1 MYVRGVRT
9 PNLGAF
15 ASRLRI
21 GSETILYILVAL
33 GASAPAWVVKH
44 PPLQDLPFHMATLRQ
59 VHNYG
64 DPAYGFG
71 RDYYLNLGST
81 QYALYYVV
89 GNLFAYVVGVQ
100 DASRLMMTLYLGGTV
115 LAMRA
120 LLLAIGKDQRLCLFV
135 VPLLVNLLFL
145 YGLLPFMCGIALMF
159 GALALSVT
167 YLEKPATARGV
178 SLALAAIALFYTH
191 VVPYALFGLTFIF
204 LFPWLRPKQWLMAA
218 WPAVP
223 SLLAVAW
230 WIVLSPQGQKSS
242 GALTSALTHV
252 PYREG
257 LARFAQWS
265 IDVFRDSTDEW
276 HFIALGLVAIGA
288 IGLSQADPD
297 VAKPSSRAMAVIPI
311 VSTILYFSTGD
322 WLGDVWLVSQRFP
335 VPALMGL
342 IPLLRMPGG
351 VRGTWITGFS
361 LVLAASSTLNVCK
374 HFVQFE
380 REEVGNIRGAID
392 AMKPGKRVVGLIFDR
407 ASAIVN
413 DSPFVHY
420 VSYYQVD
427 KGGVVQFSN
436 SGALYWPVRFRP
448 GHYPPPGAKPYVGWE
463 WYPDRVPID
472 EIYPYYD
479 YVLSRGPGFSPPPG
493 TFRLAWR
500 EDPWSVYAREGL

>member
-1 MYVRGVRT
+1 MRT
-9 PNLGAF
+9 LSPGGL
-15 ASRLRI
+15 ASRLRANAA
-21 GSETILYILVAL
+21 TLFYVLVAL
-33 GASAPAWVVKH
+33 GASAPAWIVRH

-59 VHNYG
+59 VHNYA
-64 DPAYGFG
+64 DPAYGFA
-71 RDYYLNLGST
+71 RDYVLNLGST
-81 QYALYYVV
+81 QYAFYYVV
-89 GNLFAYVVGVQ
+89 GTVLAYVVGVP

-120 LLLAIGKDQRLCLFV
+120 LLLALGKDPRLCLLV

-159 GALALSVT
+159 GALALAVT
-167 YLEKPATARGV
+167 YVEEPTPVRGA
-178 SLALAAIALFYTH
+178 SLALAALALFYTH
-191 VVPYALFGLTFIF
+191 VVPYALFGVTFLF
-204 LFPWLRPKQWLMAA
+204 LFPWSRPKQWIAA
-218 WPAVP
+218 ACPVAP
-223 SLLAVAW
+223 SVLAVAW
-230 WIVLSPQGQKSS
+230 WVFLSPQGQKSS
-242 GALTSALTHV
+242 SALASALAHA

-257 LARFAQWS
+257 LAKFAQWS
-265 IDVFRDSTDEW
+265 IDVFRDSSDEW
-276 HFIALGLVAIGA
+276 HFIALGLLVIAA

-311 VSTILYFSTGD
+311 LSTILYFSTGD

-351 VRGTWITGFS
+351 LRGACIAGFS
-361 LVLAASSTLNVCK
+361 IVLAASSTLNVCR
-374 HFVQFE
+374 HFIQFE
-380 REEVGNIRGAID
+380 REEVGNIQGAID
-392 AMKPGKRVVGLIFDR
+392 AMKPGKRVVGLMFDR
-407 ASAIVN
+407 ASEILN

-420 VSYYQVD
+420 VSYYQVE

-448 GHYPPPGAKPYVGWE
+448 GHYPPPGGKPYVGWE
-463 WYPDRVPID
+463 WYPDRVPIE

-493 TFRLAWR
+493 TFRLAWH
-500 EDPWSVYAREGL
+500 EDPWFVYAREDP